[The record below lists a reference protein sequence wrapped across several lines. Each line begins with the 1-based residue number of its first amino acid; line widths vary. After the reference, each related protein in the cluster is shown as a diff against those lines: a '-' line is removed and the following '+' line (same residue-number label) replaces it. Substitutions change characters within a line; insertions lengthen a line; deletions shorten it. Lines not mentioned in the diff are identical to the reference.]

1 MKNRRSKIKD
11 SFGDRAFNVFC
22 YTTVVLVCLIFIYPL
37 WLVLIY
43 SVSSPD
49 SVNAGKVWLWPVGP
63 TLDAY
68 KEVFSR
74 GDLMK
79 GYWNTITQTAFG
91 TAVNMLLTI
100 PAAYALS
107 KRSLKGRG
115 VFMGLIVFTMYFSG
129 GLIPNYINLKNLH
142 LLNTWWVFGLVG
154 AVSAYNLIIARTFFA
169 NGVPHEL
176 EEAAEIDGCS
186 TAGVFFKIVLPLS
199 KAMLGVIML
208 YYLVGHWNNFST
220 ALYYTPQ
227 STDHWPLQMVI
238 RNLLRTLNKLV
249 DTGSE
254 DALLYY
260 TRIYDMIK
268 YAVVVV
274 AAAPVLAIYPFL
286 QKYFNKGVMLGS
298 VKG

>member
-1 MKNRRSKIKD
+1 MRIKD
-11 SFGDRAFNVFC
+11 SFGDRAFNLFC
-22 YTTVVLVCLIFIYPL
+22 YFIVILVCAICIYPL

-43 SVSSPD
+43 SISDPEAVS
-49 SVNAGKVWLWPVGP
+49 AGKVWLWPVGP

-68 KEVFSR
+68 KEVFNR
-74 GDLMK
+74 DDLMK
-79 GYWNTITQTAFG
+79 GYWNTITQTLFG
-91 TAVNMLLTI
+91 TTVNMVMTI

-107 KRSLKGRG
+107 KSKLKGRNL
-115 VFMGLIVFTMYFSG
+115 FMGVIVFTMYFSG
-129 GLIPNYINLKNLH
+129 GLIPNFINIKNLG

-154 AVSAYNLIIARTFFA
+154 AVSAYNLIVARTFFA
-169 NGVPHEL
+169 SGVPHEL

-186 TAGVFFKIVLPLS
+186 TTGIFFKIVLPLS

-208 YYLVGHWNNFST
+208 YYLVAHWNNFST

-227 STDHWPLQMVI
+227 SEAYWPLQMVI
-238 RNLLRTLNKLV
+238 RNLLRTLNKMIGA
-249 DTGSE
+249 GSE
-254 DALLYY
+254 EALLYY
-260 TRIYDMIK
+260 SKIYDMIK

-274 AAAPVLAIYPFL
+274 AALPVLVIYPFL

>member
-1 MKNRRSKIKD
+1 MKIKD
-11 SFGDRAFNVFC
+11 SFGDAIFNAFC
-22 YTTVVLVCLIFIYPL
+22 YAIVVLVCFICLYPL
-37 WLVLIY
+37 WLVLVY
-43 SVSSPD
+43 SVSDPD
-49 SVNAGKVWLWPVGP
+49 AVNAGKVWLFPVGF
-63 TLDAY
+63 TWDAY

-74 GDLMK
+74 DDLMK
-79 GYWNTITQTAFG
+79 GYWNTITQTLFG
-91 TAVNMLLTI
+91 TAVNMVMTI

-115 VFMGLIVFTMYFSG
+115 LFMGMIVFTMYFSG
-129 GLIPNYINLKNLH
+129 GLIPNFINIKNLG

-154 AVSAYNLIIARTFFA
+154 AVSSYNLIVARTFFDS
-169 NGVPHEL
+169 GIPHEL

-186 TAGVFFKIVLPLS
+186 TAGIFFKIVLPLS

-208 YYLVGHWNNFST
+208 YYVVAHWNNFST

-227 STDHWPLQMVI
+227 STDYWPLQMVI
-238 RNLLRTLNKLV
+238 RNLLRTLNSMIETS
-249 DTGSE
+249 DE
-254 DALLYY
+254 EALMYY
-260 TRIYDMIK
+260 TKIFDMIK

-274 AAAPVLAIYPFL
+274 AALPVLVLYPFL

>member
-1 MKNRRSKIKD
+1 MKVKD
-11 SFGDRAFNVFC
+11 SLGDRMFHAFC
-22 YTTVVLVCLIFIYPL
+22 YIIVILVCIICIYPL

-43 SVSSPD
+43 SMSDPEA
-49 SVNAGKVWLWPVGP
+49 VNAGMVWLWPVRP
-63 TLDAY
+63 TFDAY
-68 KEVFSR
+68 KEVFSHN
-74 GDLMK
+74 DLMK
-79 GYWNTITQTAFG
+79 GYFNTITQTLFG
-91 TAVNMLLTI
+91 TAVNMILTI

-107 KRSLKGRG
+107 KSKLKGRNL
-115 VFMGLIVFTMYFSG
+115 FMGLIVFTMYFSG
-129 GLIPNYINLKNLH
+129 GLIPNFINIKNLG

-154 AVSAYNLIIARTFFA
+154 AVSAYNLIVARTFFA
-169 NGVPHEL
+169 SGVPHEL

-186 TAGVFFKIVLPLS
+186 TTGIFFKIVLPLS

-208 YYLVGHWNNFST
+208 YYLVAHWNNFST

-227 STDHWPLQMVI
+227 STDYWPLQMVI
-238 RNLLRTLNKLV
+238 RNMLRTLSQMI
-249 DTGSE
+249 DTGNE

-260 TRIYDMIK
+260 SKIYDMIK

-274 AAAPVLAIYPFL
+274 AALPVLVIYPFL

>member
-1 MKNRRSKIKD
+1 MRIKD
-11 SFGDRAFNVFC
+11 SFGDRVFNILC
-22 YTTVVLVCLIFIYPL
+22 YVMVIFVCIVCLYPL

-43 SVSSPD
+43 SISDPEAVS
-49 SVNAGKVWLWPVGP
+49 AGKVWLWPVGV
-63 TLDAY
+63 TWDAY

-74 GDLMK
+74 DDLMK
-79 GYWNTITQTAFG
+79 GYWNTITQTLFG
-91 TAVNMLLTI
+91 TTVNMVMTI

-107 KRSLKGRG
+107 KSRLKGRNL
-115 VFMGLIVFTMYFSG
+115 FMGMIVFTMYFSG
-129 GLIPNYINLKNLH
+129 GLIPNFINIKNLG

-154 AVSAYNLIIARTFFA
+154 AVSAYNLIVARTFFA
-169 NGVPHEL
+169 SGVPHEL

-186 TAGVFFKIVLPLS
+186 TSGIFFKIVLPLS

-208 YYLVGHWNNFST
+208 YYLVAHWNNFST

-227 STDHWPLQMVI
+227 STDYWPLQMVI
-238 RNLLRTLNKLV
+238 RNLLRTLNKMI

-254 DALLYY
+254 DALVYY
-260 TRIYDMIK
+260 SRIYDMIK

-274 AAAPVLAIYPFL
+274 AAVPVLVIYPFL

>member
-1 MKNRRSKIKD
+1 MRIKD

-22 YTTVVLVCLIFIYPL
+22 YVVVILVCIICIYPL

-43 SVSSPD
+43 SISDPEAVS
-49 SVNAGKVWLWPVGP
+49 AGQVWLWPVGP
-63 TLDAY
+63 TFDAY

-74 GDLMK
+74 DDLMK
-79 GYWNTITQTAFG
+79 GYWNTITQTLFG
-91 TAVNMLLTI
+91 TTVNMILTI

-107 KRSLKGRG
+107 KRRLKGRDL
-115 VFMGLIVFTMYFSG
+115 FMGLIVFTMYFSG
-129 GLIPNYINLKNLH
+129 GLIPNFINIKNLG

-154 AVSAYNLIIARTFFA
+154 AVSAYNLIVARTFFA
-169 NGVPHEL
+169 SGVPHEL

-186 TAGVFFKIVLPLS
+186 TTGIFFKIVLPLS

-208 YYLVGHWNNFST
+208 YYLVAHWNNFST

-227 STDHWPLQMVI
+227 STDYWPLQMVI
-238 RNLLRTLNKLV
+238 RNLLRTLSKLI

-254 DALLYY
+254 DALVYY
-260 TRIYDMIK
+260 SKIYDMIK

-274 AAAPVLAIYPFL
+274 AALPVLVIYPFL